1 MSKLSTC
8 RRLYIARGVFSV
20 LLALALV
27 ACDNH
32 TGSASTPARF
42 VSTDITGVSW
52 GHDFHLTDHT
62 GKPRSIA
69 DFRGK
74 VVMLFFGYTHC
85 PDQCPTT
92 MAEMA
97 GVRGKLGENGR
108 RLQGLFVT
116 VDPARDTPQVL
127 AQYVSAF
134 DPTFLGLY
142 GDESTTSALAREF
155 KFYYSAQKADAHGNY
170 SVDHGS
176 AIYVFDPAGRLRLLM
191 NPKMSIDAMASDVG
205 LLLKE

>member
-1 MSKLSTC
+1 MNKLPID
-8 RRLYIARGVFSV
+8 RRLYIARGVLSV
-20 LLALALV
+20 VLALLLV

-32 TGSASTPARF
+32 ASSPRF
-42 VSTDITGVSW
+42 ASSDITGVRW
-52 GHDFHLTDHT
+52 GRDFHLQDHT

-69 DFRGK
+69 DFKGK

-97 GVRGKLGENGR
+97 GVRSKLGEDGR
-108 RLQGLFVT
+108 RVQGLFVT
-116 VDPARDTPQVL
+116 VDPRRDTPQVL

-134 DPTFLGLY
+134 DPSFLGLY
-142 GDESTTSALAREF
+142 GDENTTAAVASEF
-155 KFYYSAQKADAHGNY
+155 KFYYRVQKTDAQGNY

-176 AIYVFDPAGRLRLLM
+176 VIYVFDPTGHLRLLIS
-191 NPKMSIDAMASDVG
+191 PGTSVDAMAADVA

>member
-1 MSKLSTC
+1 MNKLPID
-8 RRLYIARGVFSV
+8 RRLYIARGVLSV
-20 LLALALV
+20 VLALLLV

-32 TGSASTPARF
+32 ASSPRF
-42 VSTDITGVSW
+42 ASSDITGVRW
-52 GHDFHLTDHT
+52 GRDFHLQDHT

-69 DFRGK
+69 DFKGK

-97 GVRGKLGENGR
+97 GVRSKLGEDGR
-108 RLQGLFVT
+108 RVQGLFVT
-116 VDPARDTPQVL
+116 VDPRRDTPQVL

-134 DPTFLGLY
+134 DPSFLGLY
-142 GDESTTSALAREF
+142 GDENTTAAVASEF
-155 KFYYSAQKADAHGNY
+155 KFYYRVQKTDAQGNY

-176 AIYVFDPAGRLRLLM
+176 VIYVFDPTGHLRLLIS
-191 NPKMSIDAMASDVG
+191 PGTSVDAMAADVR

>member
-1 MSKLSTC
+1 MNKLPID
-8 RRLYIARGVFSV
+8 RRLYIARGVLSV
-20 LLALALV
+20 VLALLLV

-32 TGSASTPARF
+32 ASSSRF
-42 VSTDITGVSW
+42 ASSDITGVRW
-52 GHDFHLTDHT
+52 GRDFHLQDHT

-69 DFRGK
+69 DFKGK

-97 GVRGKLGENGR
+97 GVRSKLGEDGR
-108 RLQGLFVT
+108 RVQGLFVT
-116 VDPARDTPQVL
+116 VDPRRDTPQVL

-134 DPTFLGLY
+134 DPSFLGLY
-142 GDESTTSALAREF
+142 GDENTTAAVASEF
-155 KFYYSAQKADAHGNY
+155 KFYYRVQKTDAQGNY

-176 AIYVFDPAGRLRLLM
+176 VIYVFDPTGHLRLLIS
-191 NPKMSIDAMASDVG
+191 PGTSVDAMAADVR

>member
-1 MSKLSTC
+1 MNKLLID
-8 RRLYIARGVFSV
+8 RRLYIARGVLSV
-20 LLALALV
+20 VLALLLV

-32 TGSASTPARF
+32 ASSPRF
-42 VSTDITGVSW
+42 ASSDITGVRW
-52 GHDFHLTDHT
+52 GRDFHLQDHT

-69 DFRGK
+69 DFKGK

-97 GVRGKLGENGR
+97 GVRSKLGEDGR
-108 RLQGLFVT
+108 RVQGLFVT
-116 VDPARDTPQVL
+116 VDPRRDTPQVL

-134 DPTFLGLY
+134 DPSFLGLY
-142 GDESTTSALAREF
+142 GDENTTAAVASEF
-155 KFYYSAQKADAHGNY
+155 KFYYRVQKTDAQGNY

-176 AIYVFDPAGRLRLLM
+176 VIYVFDPTGHLRLLIS
-191 NPKMSIDAMASDVG
+191 PGTSVDAMAADVA

>member
-1 MSKLSTC
+1 MNKLPID
-8 RRLYIARGVFSV
+8 RRLYIARGVLSV
-20 LLALALV
+20 VLALLLV

-32 TGSASTPARF
+32 ASSPRF
-42 VSTDITGVSW
+42 ASSDITGVRW
-52 GHDFHLTDHT
+52 GRDFHLLDHT

-69 DFRGK
+69 DFKGK

-97 GVRGKLGENGR
+97 GVRSKLGEDGR
-108 RLQGLFVT
+108 RVQGLFVT
-116 VDPARDTPQVL
+116 VDPRRDTPQVL

-134 DPTFLGLY
+134 DPSFLGLY
-142 GDESTTSALAREF
+142 GDENTTAAVASEF
-155 KFYYSAQKADAHGNY
+155 KFYYRVQKTDAQGNY

-176 AIYVFDPAGRLRLLM
+176 VIYVFDPTGHLRLLIS
-191 NPKMSIDAMASDVG
+191 PGTSVDAMAADVR

>member
-1 MSKLSTC
+1 MNKLPID
-8 RRLYIARGVFSV
+8 RRLYIARGVLSV
-20 LLALALV
+20 VLALLLV

-32 TGSASTPARF
+32 ASSSRF
-42 VSTDITGVSW
+42 ASSDITGVRW
-52 GHDFHLTDHT
+52 GRDFHLQDHT

-69 DFRGK
+69 DFKGK

-97 GVRGKLGENGR
+97 GVRSKLGEDGR
-108 RLQGLFVT
+108 RVQGLFVT
-116 VDPARDTPQVL
+116 VDPRRDTPQVL

-134 DPTFLGLY
+134 DPSFLGLY
-142 GDESTTSALAREF
+142 GDENTTAAVASEF
-155 KFYYSAQKADAHGNY
+155 KFYYRVQKTDAQGNY

-176 AIYVFDPAGRLRLLM
+176 VIYVFDPTGHLRLLIS
-191 NPKMSIDAMASDVG
+191 PGTSVDAMAADVA

>member
-1 MSKLSTC
+1 MSKLSTD
-8 RRLYIARGVFSV
+8 RSLYIARGVLSIV
-20 LLALALV
+20 LALALV

-32 TGSASTPARF
+32 ASSERF
-42 VSTDITGVSW
+42 ASNDITGVHW
-52 GHDFHLTDHT
+52 GRDFRLTDHT

-97 GVRGKLGENGR
+97 GVRGKLGGDGR
-108 RLQGLFVT
+108 RVQGLFVT
-116 VDPARDTPQVL
+116 VDPRRDTPQVL

-134 DPTFLGLY
+134 DPSFLGLY
-142 GDESTTSALAREF
+142 GDETTTEALAKEF
-155 KFYYSAQKADAHGNY
+155 KFYYRAQKADAHGNY

-176 AIYVFDPAGRLRLLM
+176 VIYVFDPTGHLRLLM
-191 NPKMSIDAMASDVG
+191 SPGTSVDAMASDVR

>member
-1 MSKLSTC
+1 MNKLPTD
-8 RRLYIARGVFSV
+8 RRLYIARGVLSV
-20 LLALALV
+20 ALALVLV

-32 TGSASTPARF
+32 ASSSRF
-42 VSTDITGVSW
+42 ASSDITGVQW
-52 GHDFHLTDHT
+52 GRDFHLTDHT
-62 GKPRSIA
+62 GKPRSLA
-69 DFRGK
+69 DFKGK

-97 GVRGKLGENGR
+97 GVRGKLGGDGR
-108 RLQGLFVT
+108 RVQGLFVT
-116 VDPARDTPQVL
+116 VDPRRDTPQVL

-134 DPTFLGLY
+134 DPSFLGLY
-142 GDESTTSALAREF
+142 SDETTTAALAKEF
-155 KFYYSAQKADAHGNY
+155 KFYYRVQKADARGNY

-176 AIYVFDPAGRLRLLM
+176 VIYVFDPTGDLRLLM
-191 NPKMSIDAMASDVG
+191 SPGTSVDAMAADVR

>member
-1 MSKLSTC
+1 MNKLPID
-8 RRLYIARGVFSV
+8 RRLYIARGVLSV
-20 LLALALV
+20 VLALVLV

-32 TGSASTPARF
+32 ASSPHFA
-42 VSTDITGVSW
+42 SSDITGVRW
-52 GHDFHLTDHT
+52 GRDFHLQDHT

-69 DFRGK
+69 DFKGK

-97 GVRGKLGENGR
+97 GVRSKLGEDGR
-108 RLQGLFVT
+108 RVQGLFVT
-116 VDPARDTPQVL
+116 VDPRRDTPQVL

-134 DPTFLGLY
+134 DPSFLGLY
-142 GDESTTSALAREF
+142 GDENTTAAVASEF
-155 KFYYSAQKADAHGNY
+155 KFYYRVQKTDAQGNY

-176 AIYVFDPAGRLRLLM
+176 VIYVFDPTGHLRLLIS
-191 NPKMSIDAMASDVG
+191 PGTSVDAMAADVA

>member
-1 MSKLSTC
+1 MSKLPTD
-8 RRLYIARGVFSV
+8 RRLSIARGVLSV
-20 LLALALV
+20 VLALALV

-32 TGSASTPARF
+32 ASSPSTPPRF
-42 VSTDITGVSW
+42 VSSDITGVGW
-52 GHDFHLTDHT
+52 GRDFHLIDQT
-62 GKPRSIA
+62 GKPRSLA

-108 RLQGLFVT
+108 RVQGLFVT

-142 GDESTTSALAREF
+142 GDESTTSALAKEF

-176 AIYVFDPAGRLRLLM
+176 AIYVFDPTGRLRLLM
-191 NPKMSIDAMASDVG
+191 NPEMSIDAMASDVG

>member
-1 MSKLSTC
+1 MNKLPID
-8 RRLYIARGVFSV
+8 RRLYIARGVLSV
-20 LLALALV
+20 VLALLLV

-32 TGSASTPARF
+32 ASSPRF
-42 VSTDITGVSW
+42 ASSDITGVRW
-52 GHDFHLTDHT
+52 GRDFHLLDHT

-69 DFRGK
+69 DFKGK

-97 GVRGKLGENGR
+97 GVRSKLGEDGR
-108 RLQGLFVT
+108 RVQGLFVT
-116 VDPARDTPQVL
+116 VDPRRDTPQVL

-134 DPTFLGLY
+134 DPSFLGLY
-142 GDESTTSALAREF
+142 GDENTTAAVASEF
-155 KFYYSAQKADAHGNY
+155 KFYYRVQKTDAQGNY

-176 AIYVFDPAGRLRLLM
+176 VIYVFDPTGHLRLLIS
-191 NPKMSIDAMASDVG
+191 PGTSVDAMAADVA

>member
-1 MSKLSTC
+1 MNKLPID
-8 RRLYIARGVFSV
+8 RRLYIARGVLSV
-20 LLALALV
+20 VLALVLV

-32 TGSASTPARF
+32 ASSPRF
-42 VSTDITGVSW
+42 ASSDITGVRW
-52 GHDFHLTDHT
+52 GRDFHLLDHT

-69 DFRGK
+69 DFKGK

-97 GVRGKLGENGR
+97 GVRSKLGEDGR
-108 RLQGLFVT
+108 RVQGLFVT
-116 VDPARDTPQVL
+116 VDPRRDTPQVL

-134 DPTFLGLY
+134 DPSFLGLY
-142 GDESTTSALAREF
+142 GDENTTAAVASEF
-155 KFYYSAQKADAHGNY
+155 KFYYRVQKTDAQGNY

-176 AIYVFDPAGRLRLLM
+176 VIYVFDPTGHLRLLIS
-191 NPKMSIDAMASDVG
+191 PGTSVDAMAADVR